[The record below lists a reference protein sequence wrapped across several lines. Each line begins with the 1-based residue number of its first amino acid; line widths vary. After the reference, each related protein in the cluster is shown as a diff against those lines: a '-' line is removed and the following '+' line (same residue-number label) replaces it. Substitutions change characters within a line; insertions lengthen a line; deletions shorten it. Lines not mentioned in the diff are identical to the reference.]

1 MFMRRQPGR
10 ERPVLPRSVTTA
22 RTGCQGGLPEFVP
35 VNKVD
40 AAISRTPSVR
50 SRRIRYWGSGVA
62 LVPLAMPAGAR
73 GAPNTS
79 GHDRLAARPLAP

>member
-62 LVPLAMPAGAR
+62 RAAGNACGRAR
-73 GAPNTS
+73 SAEYKWP
-79 GHDRLAARPLAP
+79 